1 MEHLSTQPTRK
12 ARDIPSFVRNG
23 TPRVGL
29 TKADAAY
36 AEIRNSILTCQLK
49 PGSVIDQEMVAEW
62 LSSSTTPVR
71 EALRR
76 LDAEQLVV
84 MRAHSEVR
92 VAPTSIE
99 EFREFHLVRFGLE
112 PVAAEV
118 ATKMAS
124 DEQIES
130 LRHLVFPEPGKPAQ
144 LEETDLSRAFHQEI
158 YAASG
163 NYTVTRILDGIWDRA
178 HRYRVLLAGVGLQS
192 SCDSPEHQAIFAALE
207 ARDRKTIGKLVKS
220 DIESSYRK
228 LLPELEKVLA
238 EVEG

>member
-1 MEHLSTQPTRK
+1 MQSNRK
-12 ARDIPSFVRNG
+12 AKDVPSFVRNS

-62 LSSSTTPVR
+62 LRSSTTPVR

-99 EFREFHLVRFGLE
+99 EFREFHLVRVGLE

-124 DEQIES
+124 DEQIEE
-130 LRHLVFPEPGKPAQ
+130 LRQFVFPDAEDPLPIA
-144 LEETDLSRAFHQEI
+144 EAELSRTFHQGV
-158 YAASG
+158 YSASG
-163 NYTVTRILDGIWDRA
+163 NATVTRILDGIWDRSS
-178 HRYRVLLAGVGLQS
+178 RYRVILADAGQKS
-192 SCDSPEHQAIFAALE
+192 ICATPEHQAIFNALE
-207 ARDRKTIGKLVKS
+207 ARDRKTIGKLVKA

-228 LLPELEKVLA
+228 LLPELEKIVA